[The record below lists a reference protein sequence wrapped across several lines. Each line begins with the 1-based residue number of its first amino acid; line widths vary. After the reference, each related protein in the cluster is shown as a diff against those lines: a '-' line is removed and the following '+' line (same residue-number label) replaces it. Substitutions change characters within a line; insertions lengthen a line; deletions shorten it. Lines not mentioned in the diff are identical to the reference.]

1 MHYVFYSKLKLW
13 DLIKLPHTQNF
24 NRSTVSNLHLSWTWL
39 DAKKSTVK
47 PPIGWSQ
54 NAIPIVIASARWRL
68 TWLLASLPS
77 LSISLQ
83 GPAEP
88 VPATLSTTRLCG
100 CADTHLLDWN
110 QWGDKQ
116 PVKHWGFETTLV
128 ENKWWFIP
136 ETLKTLIPIYLLD
149 TLLWCPLAGPFSTI
163 DPSLSRSS
171 LNFWHCRGYKKPFM
185 IGQMSLFYYSLSTM
199 IESVFVYVQHQ
210 LDGFYPS
217 INVI

>member
-1 MHYVFYSKLKLW
+1 MYYVFYSKLKLW
-13 DLIKLPHTQNF
+13 DLIELLFISKTLTDLRCQIYIFLGP
-24 NRSTVSNLHLSWTWL
+24 
-39 DAKKSTVK
+39 
-47 PPIGWSQ
+47 GWMPKNQQWNHPLGDQSISQ

-110 QWGDKQ
+110 QWGGDKQ

-136 ETLKTLIPIYLLD
+136 ESLKTLIPIYLLD
-149 TLLWCPLAGPFSTI
+149 TLLWCPLVGPFSAI
-163 DPSLSRSS
+163 DPSLS
-171 LNFWHCRGYKKPFM
+171 
-185 IGQMSLFYYSLSTM
+185 T
-199 IESVFVYVQHQ
+199 
-210 LDGFYPS
+210 
-217 INVI
+217 